1 MNSRTWLLG
10 LSLVLAVPGFA
21 GPALPTA
28 VQNVLSDAHW
38 QCLGQGE
45 MRWYGLALYQASL
58 WTRRTARRVTPD
70 TPFAFV
76 IEYERHF
83 SGTRL
88 ASTSISEMR
97 RLRLADE
104 NQLTRWDAE
113 LARIFPNVQL
123 TRWDAELARIFP
135 NVKTVQT
142 ITGINLPGQG
152 VRFFHHDKLIG
163 SITDPAFGRAFFGIW
178 LHEQTRATALRNQ
191 LLGKHNK
198 LAGWTSPT

>member
-1 MNSRTWLLG
+1 MNSRAWLLG
-10 LSLVLAVPGFA
+10 LGLVLAVPGFA

-28 VQNVLSDAHW
+28 VQNVLPDAHW

-58 WTRRTARRVTPD
+58 WTQNGTRRVTPD

-83 SGTRL
+83 SGARL

-104 NQLTRWDAE
+104 NQLTRWGAE
-113 LARIFPNVQL
+113 LARIFP
-123 TRWDAELARIFP
+123 D
-135 NVKTVQT
+135 VKTGQT

-152 VRFFHHDKLIG
+152 VRFFHHDKPIG
-163 SITDPAFGRAFFGIW
+163 AITDPAFGRAFFGIW
-178 LHEQTRATALRNQ
+178 LHEQTRAAALRNQ
-191 LLGKHNK
+191 LLGKHNQ